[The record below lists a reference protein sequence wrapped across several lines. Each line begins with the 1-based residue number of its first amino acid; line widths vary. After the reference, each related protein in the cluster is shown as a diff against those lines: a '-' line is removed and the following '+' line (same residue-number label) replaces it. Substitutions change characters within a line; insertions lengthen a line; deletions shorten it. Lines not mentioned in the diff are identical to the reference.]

1 MGTFFLEFR
10 DPLFSIIIFLAI
22 IFMITFFSYWW
33 GRYKTKEETR
43 RLDKFLK
50 QFKGLPSK
58 SELNVLI
65 SSGELSQK
73 SWLLLANSYYK
84 NGDYEKSIEIYNEIL
99 KLPTVTNAKD
109 TMFLLGK
116 TYFKAGFLE
125 RAKQIFLEILKKAPR
140 TTQALQYLLL
150 VYEYMRD
157 YKGALEVLEPLDE
170 LGKNVTNDK
179 AYLKSLEIL
188 NNPEFSNEQKA
199 LNLLEIYRQN
209 HQLSYLVFEFLFKVD
224 PKLAWENFDSSK
236 SELLA
241 DILWQI
247 EAKNLDLD
255 IISKNSFLRELYSA
269 RGDLDLAQGSS
280 VFEFDIL
287 INLKNSSVDANLN
300 FEYLC
305 DSCKQV
311 YPFAFHRCSYCHAID
326 TSRVEWS
333 LTKDYRKDFSEENN
347 SFQ

>member
-10 DPLFSIIIFLAI
+10 DPLFSVIIFFAI

-33 GRYKTKEETR
+33 GRYKTKEDSR
-43 RLDKFLK
+43 RLDKFLQ
-50 QFKGLPSK
+50 QFKSLPSK
-58 SELNVLI
+58 SELKVLI
-65 SSGELSQK
+65 SSGELSEK

-84 NGDYEKSIEIYNEIL
+84 NGDFEKSIEIYNEIL
-99 KLPTVTNAKD
+99 KLPTLTNAKD

-125 RAKQIFLEILKKAPR
+125 RAKQIFLEILRKSPR
-140 TTQALQYLLL
+140 TPQALHYLLL
-150 VYEYMRD
+150 IYEHMRD
-157 YKGALEVLEPLDE
+157 YNGALDTLEPLDE
-170 LGKNVTNDK
+170 LGEDILREKM
-179 AYLKSLEIL
+179 YLQALTIL
-188 NNPEFSNEQKA
+188 NNYKLSNEDKA
-199 LNLLEIYRQN
+199 TQLLDIYSKE
-209 HQLSYLVFEFLFKVD
+209 HQLSYLIFDFLFKTN
-224 PKLAWENFDSSK
+224 PKLAWEHFDSSQ
-236 SELLA
+236 SEILA

-269 RGDLDLAQGSS
+269 RGDLNLATRSS
-280 VFEFDIL
+280 IFEFDVL
-287 INLKNSSVDANLN
+287 INLKNRSVNANLN

-305 DSCKQV
+305 ASCKQIH
-311 YPFAFHRCSYCHAID
+311 PFAFNRCSYCHSID

-333 LTKDYRKDFSEENN
+333 LVKDYHRDFSEENN